1 MRLKSYAK
9 INLFLKIIGKRSD
22 GFHEI
27 LTRFQTIDLFDELTI
42 ELAEEDFFSCTDP
55 NLPLDEKNLV
65 IKARNLFRKETG
77 IHHPVRIHLIKNIPS
92 EGGLGGGS
100 SNAAVTLSGLQQLFK
115 TTCDLHFL
123 ASQLGSDINFFL
135 VGGTAL
141 GKGRGEIIEAEGDY
155 PLTSFY
161 LVKPPYGCS
170 TPQVFKNVKLP
181 LESSPGPFYND
192 LETPAF
198 IVEPRLKEL
207 KKELANQGLIP
218 ILSGSGSSFFCFGSQ
233 KPNLP
238 DTYFVKAVNPVSRD
252 AFIHQ

>member
-1 MRLKSYAK
+1 MHLKSYAK
-9 INLFLKIIGKRSD
+9 INLFLKVLGKRFD
-22 GFHEI
+22 GYHEI
-27 LTRFQTIDLFDELTI
+27 LTRFQTIDLFDELVI

-65 IKARNLFRKETG
+65 IKARNHFRKETG
-77 IHHPVRIHLIKNIPS
+77 MCHPVRIHLIKNIPS

-100 SNAAVTLSGLQQLFK
+100 SNAAFTLKGLQQLFN
-115 TTCDLHFL
+115 TSCDLHSL

-181 LESSPGPFYND
+181 LESSSGPFYND

-198 IVEPRLKEL
+198 LVEPRLKDLKTEL
-207 KKELANQGLIP
+207 TNQGFIP
-218 ILSGSGSSFFCFGSQ
+218 ILSGSGSSFFCFGEQ
-233 KPNLP
+233 MPNLSSN
-238 DTYFVKAVNPVSRD
+238 YFIKAVKPVSRH
-252 AFIHQ
+252 AFINQ